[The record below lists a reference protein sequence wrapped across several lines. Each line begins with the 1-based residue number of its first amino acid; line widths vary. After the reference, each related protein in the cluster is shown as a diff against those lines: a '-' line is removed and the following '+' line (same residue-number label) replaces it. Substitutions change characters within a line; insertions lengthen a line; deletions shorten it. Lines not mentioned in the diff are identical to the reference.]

1 MQLANIAA
9 RLLKPFANSGNKAA
23 IPQTGTNPAR
33 ASYETG
39 FTPLNM
45 TPIAAGGV
53 PPAGRDMNGILYDL
67 SNALM
72 WQQAMGILPYDATF
86 SYPNG
91 ALTVYGGSIHRCLAD
106 DTMGIAPGSN
116 ASKWTD
122 IVLPKYLASSTMEL
136 TSVPSQ
142 KIAPII
148 CVTQPHLRVMVWN
161 GTQYVR
167 APWHQPCQ
175 LFFSYDNPSSILGAL
190 PVRADVSYQQS
201 NYPDVVRRL
210 GLSGSGTFSLVESR
224 GEFLRV
230 LDNGRGVDVSRV
242 ARSAQSD
249 QLQLHAH
256 YLPTGGSGVN
266 PSVKWGVLDQ
276 YWERLASGV
285 NANPSGAYP
294 SEAANTFPDG
304 PGGNFGSETRP
315 RNVAFPLWMTI

>member
-9 RLLKPFANSGNKAA
+9 RLMKPFANSGNKAA
-23 IPQTGTNPAR
+23 IPQNGVDPAR

-53 PPAGRDMNGILYDL
+53 PPSGRDMNGILYDL

-72 WQQAMGILPYDATF
+72 WQQAMGILPYDATV

-91 ALTVYGGSIHRCLAD
+91 ALVTYSGAIYRCLAD
-106 DTMGIAPGSN
+106 DTTGIAPGSN

-122 IVLPKYLASSTMEL
+122 DVLPNKYLASSTMEL

-161 GTQYVR
+161 GSQYVR

-175 LFFSYDNPSSILGAL
+175 LFFSYYNPASIPGAL
-190 PVRADVSYQQS
+190 PVRADVSYQQA
-201 NYPDVVRRL
+201 NYPDLVARL
-210 GLSGSGTFSLVESR
+210 GLSGNGTFTLAEAR
-224 GEFLRV
+224 GEFIRV
-230 LDNGRGVDVSRV
+230 LDNGCGVD
-242 ARSAQSD
+242 
-249 QLQLHAH
+249 
-256 YLPTGGSGVN
+256 
-266 PSVKWGVLDQ
+266 
-276 YWERLASGV
+276 
-285 NANPSGAYP
+285 
-294 SEAANTFPDG
+294 
-304 PGGNFGSETRP
+304 PGRAFGSWQEDEIRSHQHGTPYSQNVVSNTSNGTVMMVGNNKTAWTTWAGGPETRP
-315 RNVAFPLWMTI
+315 RNVAYPLWITY